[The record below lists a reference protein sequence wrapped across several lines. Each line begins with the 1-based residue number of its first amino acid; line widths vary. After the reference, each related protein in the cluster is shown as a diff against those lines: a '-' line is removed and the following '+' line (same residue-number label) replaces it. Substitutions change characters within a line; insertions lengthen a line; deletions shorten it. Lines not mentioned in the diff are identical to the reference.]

1 MDLQTAIDNEQL
13 HKTKLMQTKDKLE
26 KTDVQL
32 QHAENK
38 LQEYVSELSNANEV
52 GYFLQWK
59 FVVRQ
64 SLAIPN
70 VPNEKRVSFR

>member
-13 HKTKLMQTKDKLE
+13 HKTKLMQTKDKLK

-38 LQEYVSELSNANEV
+38 LQEYVSELNNANEV
-52 GYFLQWK
+52 GYFLKWK
-59 FVVRQ
+59 FVVQ
-64 SLAIPN
+64 QLLAT
-70 VPNEKRVSFR
+70 ERSE